1 MLTPAPPIR
10 EKTKT
15 IVITILLIIAAEN
28 ICVCQEF
35 VQLWVLE
42 KSLKEQLI
50 KEREAEKEIYN
61 FKEKGKWLKYVPN
74 VGLQFGLPSVTWGT
88 GTVYKIKNDKQIK
101 AAALQSLEQKYQA
114 RYEQELKSLQ
124 HEYKKYRVKFQQLI
138 RAEARIMNDSL
149 IFAIHEEAYAKNEI
163 APLEFYTKRKAYF
176 STLEVLEKQREEL
189 ELFKLSIYQTAYFT
203 REEIGKLD

>member
-15 IVITILLIIAAEN
+15 TVITILLIIAFQK
-28 ICVCQEF
+28 ICVSQEF

-101 AAALQSLEQKYQA
+101 AAALQNIEQKYQA

-124 HEYKKYRVKFQQLI
+124 HEYKKYEVKKQQWI
-138 RAEARIMNDSL
+138 RAEARHLNDSL
-149 IFAIHEEAYAKNEI
+149 IFTIHEEAYSKNEI
-163 APLEFYTKRKAYF
+163 APLEFYTKRKAYL
-176 STLEVLEKQREEL
+176 SALDALDKIRDDL
-189 ELFKLSIYQTAYFT
+189 ELFKLSIYQIAYFT